1 MPRVLIVDDSTT
13 ERVKVAGIAG
23 KWPDCEVL
31 EADNGRTALDR
42 IESHLPDI
50 VLTDLQMPEMSGLD
64 LVTAVKD
71 EFPHI
76 PIILM
81 TAQGSEDIAAEALR
95 RGAASYVPKM
105 RLADDLIATLN
116 QVYST
121 SQVAHTR
128 FRLMHHIAAT
138 SVEFVLPN
146 DLSLIRI
153 CVDQLL
159 NTLRC
164 LPLGDQTERLRVGI
178 ALQEALFNACFHGNL
193 EVRAVTGDDTSRYAA
208 TAAERCRMDPW
219 CHRRIRLRA
228 DINRERA
235 IFLIADDGDGFDTT
249 IADRSAAAEASE
261 NMCGRGLTL
270 MQSAMDEVTYNST
283 GNQVK
288 LVRYAVNLFDDDLD
302 DDDDE
307 DDEDDEDDIEPD
319 EQT

>member
-23 KWPDCEVL
+23 KWPDCELL
-31 EADNGRTALDR
+31 EADNGLTALDH
-42 IESHLPDI
+42 IEAHLPDI

-64 LVTAVKD
+64 LVAAVKD

-76 PIILM
+76 PVILM
-81 TAQGSEDIAAEALR
+81 TAQGSEEIAAEALR
-95 RGAASYVPKM
+95 RGAASYVPKV

-116 QVYST
+116 QVYSA
-121 SQVAHTR
+121 SQVAHSR
-128 FRLMHHIAAT
+128 FRLMHHIAEAT
-138 SVEFVLPN
+138 IEFVLPN
-146 DLSLIRI
+146 DIALIKI

-159 NTLRC
+159 NMLRC

-193 EVRAVTGDDTSRYAA
+193 EVRAVTGEDSSKYAA
-208 TAAERCRMDPW
+208 AAAERCRLDPW

-235 IFLIADDGDGFDTT
+235 IFVIADDGEGFDTS
-249 IADRSAAAEASE
+249 IADRSEHDE
-261 NMCGRGLTL
+261 RREDVRGRGLTL
-270 MQSAMDEVTYNST
+270 MQSAMDEVAYNSK

-307 DDEDDEDDIEPD
+307 DEDD
-319 EQT
+319 